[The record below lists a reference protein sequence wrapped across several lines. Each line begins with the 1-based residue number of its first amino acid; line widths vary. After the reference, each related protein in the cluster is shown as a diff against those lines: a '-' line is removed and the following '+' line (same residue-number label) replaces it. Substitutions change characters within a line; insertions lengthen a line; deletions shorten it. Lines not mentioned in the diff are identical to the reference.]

1 MPPLVKFM
9 LRRLALIPVTM
20 LIVTAVLYGIVMF
33 TPAEARAQLY
43 LSNSNGIDRMSE
55 AELQRLIERIIHE
68 HGLNDPY
75 PVQYVNWV
83 GSLIGGGWG
92 WSPVYR
98 AQVLDLIQ
106 ARAPITIELT
116 MWAMLTFIPTGILS
130 GVIASRQRGKLI
142 DRVFGLTSFGAT
154 AIPPFVLGLMMIS
167 FLYVGLGWFA
177 PGRLSAPIEVVVNAA
192 NFQEFTGMYTLDG
205 LLNGRLDVSL
215 DALQHLVMPVVA
227 LSALHWA
234 TVGRVMRTTMV
245 EELDKDYV
253 TAAQARGVSDNRI
266 VWKHVLRNALI
277 PALTTSVLSAA
288 SLVSGVY
295 VIERVFNLHGVSE
308 IIAGTGLAG
317 FGDAPLALGF
327 AVYSVSVVL
336 IVMFALDVAQ
346 AVVDPRLRER
356 LTE

>member
-1 MPPLVKFM
+1 MSPLAKFM
-9 LRRLALIPVTM
+9 LRRLALIPLTL
-20 LIVTAVLYGIVMF
+20 LIVSAVLYGIVMF

-43 LSNSNGIDRMSE
+43 MSNSSGIDRMSE
-55 AELQRLIERIIHE
+55 AELQRLIDRIIDE
-68 HGLNDPY
+68 RGLNDPY
-75 PVQYVNWV
+75 PVQYLNWV
-83 GSLIGGGWG
+83 GSLIDGGWG

-116 MWAMLTFIPTGILS
+116 LWTMIVFVPTGILS
-130 GVIASRQRGKLI
+130 GVMASRRRGKLL
-142 DRVFGLTSFGAT
+142 DRVFGVTAFSATS
-154 AIPPFVLGLMMIS
+154 IPPFVLGLMMIS

-177 PGRLSAPIEVVVNAA
+177 PGRLSAPVEIVVKSAEFTA
-192 NFQEFTGMYTLDG
+192 FTGMYTVDG
-205 LLNGRLDVSL
+205 VLNGRLDVSL
-215 DALQHLVMPVVA
+215 DALQHLVMPVAA

-234 TVGRVMRTTMV
+234 TVGRVTRTTMV

-253 TAAQARGVSDNRI
+253 TAAQARGVSERRI

-277 PALTTSVLSAA
+277 PALTASALSAA

-308 IIAGTGLAG
+308 LITGTGLAG

-327 AVYSVSVVL
+327 ALYSVSVVL
-336 IVMFALDVAQ
+336 VVMFVLDIAQ
-346 AVVDPRLRER
+346 AIVDPRLRER
-356 LTE
+356 LTD

>member
-1 MPPLVKFM
+1 
-9 LRRLALIPVTM
+9 
-20 LIVTAVLYGIVMF
+20 
-33 TPAEARAQLY
+33 
-43 LSNSNGIDRMSE
+43 
-55 AELQRLIERIIHE
+55 
-68 HGLNDPY
+68 
-75 PVQYVNWV
+75 
-83 GSLIGGGWG
+83 
-92 WSPVYR
+92 
-98 AQVLDLIQ
+98 
-106 ARAPITIELT
+106 
-116 MWAMLTFIPTGILS
+116 
-130 GVIASRQRGKLI
+130 
-142 DRVFGLTSFGAT
+142 VFGITSFGAT
-154 AIPPFVLGLMMIS
+154 SIPPFVLGLMMIS

-177 PGRLSAPIEVVVNAA
+177 PGRLSAPIEIVVGAPDFKA
-192 NFQEFTGMYTLDG
+192 FTGMYTIDG

-234 TVGRVMRTTMV
+234 TVGRVTRTSMV

-308 IIAGTGLAG
+308 IITGTGLVG

-336 IVMFALDVAQ
+336 IVMFVLDLAQ